1 MLNHYPTRVPPTL
14 DWLHS
19 CHYRKVASHL
29 WWGKLLHMSNL
40 HDDPAA
46 LKALQDAI
54 YRDKILRA
62 RSMTGEQ
69 RLAEV
74 FELSEHQM
82 SMMLAG
88 AMHKLGTTDEKLGWQ
103 EVARW
108 MESLDRA
115 RDHGSYTTVNPAAA

>member
-1 MLNHYPTRVPPTL
+1 
-14 DWLHS
+14 
-19 CHYRKVASHL
+19 
-29 WWGKLLHMSNL
+29 MSNL